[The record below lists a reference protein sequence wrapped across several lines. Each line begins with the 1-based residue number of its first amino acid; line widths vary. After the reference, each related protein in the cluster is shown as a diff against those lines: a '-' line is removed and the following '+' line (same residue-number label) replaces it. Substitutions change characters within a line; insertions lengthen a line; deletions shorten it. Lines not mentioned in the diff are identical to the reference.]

1 MIGLLSLGYVTLCLH
16 YKLAERTPATLLFID
31 LNSIDIFVD
40 NFFLSSFCSF
50 RFSADEYFTELCFA
64 RLIRNVFVD
73 VASALN
79 RLKRAMTREMRGIR
93 NKATD

>member
-16 YKLAERTPATLLFID
+16 YKLTERAPATLLFID

-40 NFFLSSFCSF
+40 NFFSSFVSF